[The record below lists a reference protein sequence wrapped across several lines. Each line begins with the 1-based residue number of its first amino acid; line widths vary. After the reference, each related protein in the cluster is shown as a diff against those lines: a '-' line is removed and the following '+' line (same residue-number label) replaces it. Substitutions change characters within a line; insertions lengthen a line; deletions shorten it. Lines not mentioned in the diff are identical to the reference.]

1 MRVMVTGAGGLLGHA
16 VVPAL
21 RAQGDDVLAF
31 THRELEV
38 TDGAAFT
45 ARAREVK
52 PDWIFHLAAWAKV
65 DDCES
70 DPERAH
76 RVNAEGSRQAAEA
89 AKATGAALLAIS
101 SDYVFDGTASAPWR
115 EDDPTG
121 PLNVYGAS
129 KLAGERAIRAAG
141 VRHLIVRTAWLFGE
155 GGGNFVDSIL
165 KRARSGAPL
174 AVVDDQRGSPTYTAD
189 LAEGLRRLAT
199 TAENG
204 TYHVVNEGTA
214 TWHELAA
221 AAVKEAG
228 LATEVGRTTTAALA
242 RPARRPAFS
251 ALATGKFAAATGWRL
266 PHWSDA
272 VARHV
277 RTSREGRAA

>member
-16 VVPAL
+16 VVPVL
-21 RAQGDDVLAF
+21 RAKGDDVHAF
-31 THRELEV
+31 THAELDV
-38 TDGAAFT
+38 TDGAKFT
-45 ARAREVK
+45 ARATAVK

-65 DDCES
+65 DDCEA
-70 DPERAH
+70 DPARAH
-76 RVNAEGSRQAAEA
+76 RVNAEGSRHAAEA
-89 AKATGAALLAIS
+89 AKAAGAALLAIS
-101 SDYVFDGTASAPWR
+101 SDYVFDGTATTPWH

-121 PLNVYGAS
+121 PLNAYGAS
-129 KLAGERAIRAAG
+129 KLEGERAIRATG
-141 VRHLIVRTAWLFGE
+141 VRHLVVRTAWLFGD

-174 AVVDDQRGSPTYTAD
+174 AVVDDQRGSPTYTPD
-189 LAEGLRRLAT
+189 LAEGLRRLAG

-214 TWHELAA
+214 SWHDLAA

-228 LATEVGRTTTAALA
+228 LAVDVGRTTTAALA
-242 RPARRPAFS
+242 RPARRPAYS
-251 ALATGKFAAATGWRL
+251 ALATGKFAAATGWKL
-266 PHWSDA
+266 PHWTDA

-277 RTSREGRAA
+277 RTSREGAAA

>member
-1 MRVMVTGAGGLLGHA
+1 MRVMVTGAGGLLGHS
-16 VVPAL
+16 VLPAL
-21 RAQGDDVLAF
+21 RAKGDEVHAF
-31 THRELEV
+31 THGALDV
-38 TDGAAFT
+38 TDRDAFH
-45 ARAREVK
+45 ARAREVR

-65 DDCES
+65 DDCEA
-70 DPERAH
+70 DPARAQ
-76 RVNAEGSRQAAEA
+76 RVNVDGSRHAAEA
-89 AKATGAALLAIS
+89 AKAAGAALLAIS
-101 SDYVFDGTASAPWR
+101 SDYVFDGTATTPWR

-129 KLAGERAIRAAG
+129 KLEAERAIRATG
-141 VRHLIVRTAWLFGE
+141 VHHLIVRTAWLFGE

-174 AVVDDQRGSPTYTAD
+174 AVVDDQRGSPTYTPD
-189 LAEGLRRLAT
+189 LAEGLRRLAE

-204 TYHVVNEGTA
+204 TYHVVSEGTA
-214 TWHELAA
+214 TWYELAA

-251 ALATGKFAAATGWRL
+251 ALATAKFAAATGWRL

-277 RTSREGRAA
+277 RTSREGSVA

>member
-16 VVPAL
+16 VLPVL
-21 RAQGDDVLAF
+21 RAKGDDVHAF
-31 THRELEV
+31 THAELDV
-38 TDGAAFT
+38 TDGPGFT
-45 ARAREVK
+45 ARAAEIR

-65 DDCES
+65 DDCEA
-70 DPERAH
+70 DPGRAH
-76 RVNAEGSRQAAEA
+76 RVNAEGARHAAEA
-89 AKATGAALLAIS
+89 AQAAGAALLAIS
-101 SDYVFDGTASAPWR
+101 SDYVFDGSATRPWR

-129 KLAGERAIRAAG
+129 KLAGEQAIRATG
-141 VRHLIVRTAWLFGE
+141 VRHWIVRTAWLFGP

-174 AVVDDQRGSPTYTAD
+174 AVVDDQRGSPTYTPD
-189 LAEGLRRLAT
+189 LAEGLRRLAE

-204 TYHVVNEGTA
+204 TYHVVSEGTA
-214 TWHELAA
+214 TWHELAV

-228 LATEVGRTTTAALA
+228 LAIEVGRTTTAALA
-242 RPARRPAFS
+242 RPARRPTYS
-251 ALATGKFAAATGWRL
+251 ALATRKFAAATGWTL

-277 RTSREGRAA
+277 RTSREGSVA

>member
-16 VVPAL
+16 VLPVL
-21 RAQGDDVLAF
+21 RAKGDDVHAF
-31 THRELEV
+31 THAELDV
-38 TDGAAFT
+38 TDGPGFT
-45 ARAREVK
+45 ARAAEIR

-65 DDCES
+65 DDCEA
-70 DPERAH
+70 DPGRAH
-76 RVNAEGSRQAAEA
+76 RVNAEGAHHAAEA
-89 AKATGAALLAIS
+89 AQAAGAALLAIS
-101 SDYVFDGTASAPWR
+101 SDYVFDGSATRPWR

-129 KLAGERAIRAAG
+129 KLAGEQAIRATG
-141 VRHLIVRTAWLFGE
+141 VRHWIVRTAWLFGP

-174 AVVDDQRGSPTYTAD
+174 AVVDDQRGSPTYTPD
-189 LAEGLRRLAT
+189 LAEGLRRLAE

-204 TYHVVNEGTA
+204 TYHVVSEGTA
-214 TWHELAA
+214 TWHELAV

-228 LATEVGRTTTAALA
+228 LAIEVGRTTTAALA
-242 RPARRPAFS
+242 RPARRPAYS
-251 ALATGKFAAATGWRL
+251 ALATRKFAAATGWKL

-277 RTSREGRAA
+277 RTSREGSVA

>member
-16 VVPAL
+16 VLPVL
-21 RAQGDDVLAF
+21 RAKGDDVHAF
-31 THRELEV
+31 THAELDV
-38 TDGAAFT
+38 TDGPGFT
-45 ARAREVK
+45 ARAAEVR

-65 DDCES
+65 DDCEA
-70 DPERAH
+70 DPGRAH
-76 RVNAEGSRQAAEA
+76 RVNAEGSRHAAESAQAA
-89 AKATGAALLAIS
+89 GAALLAIS
-101 SDYVFDGTASAPWR
+101 SDYVFDGSATRPWR

-129 KLAGERAIRAAG
+129 KLAGEQAIRATG
-141 VRHLIVRTAWLFGE
+141 VRHWIVRTAWLFGP

-174 AVVDDQRGSPTYTAD
+174 AVVDDQRGSPTYTPD
-189 LAEGLRRLAT
+189 LAEGLRRLAE

-204 TYHVVNEGTA
+204 TYHVVSEGTA
-214 TWHELAA
+214 TWHELAV

-228 LATEVGRTTTAALA
+228 LAIEVGRTTTAALA
-242 RPARRPAFS
+242 RPARRPAYS
-251 ALATGKFAAATGWRL
+251 ALATRKFAAATGWTL

-277 RTSREGRAA
+277 RTSREGSVA